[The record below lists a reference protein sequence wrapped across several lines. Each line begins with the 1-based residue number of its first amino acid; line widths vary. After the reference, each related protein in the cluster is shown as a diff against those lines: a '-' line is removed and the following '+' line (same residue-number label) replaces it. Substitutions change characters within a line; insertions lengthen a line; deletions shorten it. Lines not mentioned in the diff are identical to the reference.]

1 MENWLKQVKENFN
14 KVWQNLSKAQKI
26 TLIGISVA
34 SISIIIFL
42 AFLNT
47 RVIYEPLFTELES
60 KDAAVIKE
68 YLDKKAIKYRITQNG
83 SAIEVDK
90 NAKYGIRL
98 DISKEGLMPT
108 NGTVGFEIFDSAKI
122 GATEF
127 DKKMMYLRAQ
137 KGELERTIGA
147 LEAVK
152 KASVSITPANN
163 SPFAEEKEG
172 AKASV
177 LIQLEPTRT
186 LNEESIKSI
195 VILVSN
201 SIEGLSPEDVNV
213 VDTGGNILSDRIEL
227 SENNNVVSKKR
238 IDFEKEI
245 VKNLEKNANGVL
257 NVLGSGNFRVKI
269 SVELDYDKEV
279 STQETFTTP
288 TVNGEQLQQGLV
300 RSNQSKGENS
310 KSSSGTGDI
319 AEGVAGT
326 ETNIPEY
333 VAPENQNSNS
343 EYNKNENITN
353 FELDKKN
360 SSYEK
365 SLGQIKR
372 MTISIALNKD
382 SSYFKDKE
390 VSAEDKAQ
398 FQKIVETA
406 VGFNS
411 RRGDIIN
418 VEVIP
423 FNRDLENQ
431 IELAAQ
437 REAQRLRIIYG
448 STAGIILLLVLII
461 IGYGVF
467 RAMEARKLRLQEAKA
482 IEELLPQLEEFE
494 LEDKV
499 SVEDQERM
507 DQENQIKLIAKQR
520 PDEVAALI
528 KNWLSEE

>member
-1 MENWLKQVKENFN
+1 
-14 KVWQNLSKAQKI
+14 
-26 TLIGISVA
+26 
-34 SISIIIFL
+34 
-42 AFLNT
+42 
-47 RVIYEPLFTELES
+47 
-60 KDAAVIKE
+60 
-68 YLDKKAIKYRITQNG
+68 
-83 SAIEVDK
+83 
-90 NAKYGIRL
+90 
-98 DISKEGLMPT
+98 
-108 NGTVGFEIFDSAKI
+108 
-122 GATEF
+122 
-127 DKKMMYLRAQ
+127 
-137 KGELERTIGA
+137 
-147 LEAVK
+147 
-152 KASVSITPANN
+152 
-163 SPFAEEKEG
+163 
-172 AKASV
+172 
-177 LIQLEPTRT
+177 
-186 LNEESIKSI
+186 
-195 VILVSN
+195 
-201 SIEGLSPEDVNV
+201 
-213 VDTGGNILSDRIEL
+213 
-227 SENNNVVSKKR
+227 
-238 IDFEKEI
+238 
-245 VKNLEKNANGVL
+245 
-257 NVLGSGNFRVKI
+257 VKI
-269 SVELDYDKEV
+269 SVELDFDKEV
-279 STQETFTTP
+279 SSQETFTTP

-300 RSNQSKGENS
+300 RSNQSKAENS
-310 KSSSGTGDI
+310 KSSSGTGDV

-343 EYNKNENITN
+343 EYNKDENITN

-360 SSYEK
+360 STYEK

-372 MTISIALNKD
+372 MTVSIALNKD

-411 RRGDIIN
+411 RRGDTIN

-423 FNRDLENQ
+423 FNRDLENDL
-431 IELAAQ
+431 ELVAQ
-437 REAQRLRIIYG
+437 REAQRLKIIYG
-448 STAGIILLLVLII
+448 STAGIIVLLVLII